1 MFEKTVEKMDQNY
14 LGSSNTQNY
23 EKVKFRCQNYFEYW
37 KWRQNAKSKI
47 ALLRNFIITRALNL
61 I

>member
-23 EKVKFRCQNYFEYW
+23 EKVKFRSQNYFEY
-37 KWRQNAKSKI
+37 
-47 ALLRNFIITRALNL
+47 
-61 I
+61 